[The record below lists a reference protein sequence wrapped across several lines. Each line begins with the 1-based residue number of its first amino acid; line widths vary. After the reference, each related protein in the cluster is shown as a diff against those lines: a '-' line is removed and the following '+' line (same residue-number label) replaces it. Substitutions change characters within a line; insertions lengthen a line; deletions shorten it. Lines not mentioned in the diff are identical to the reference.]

1 MITLRNV
8 AWNTSRVIAH
18 RGGPF
23 SRLLYSMAS
32 VYVLTYKNRNYDMTT
47 NGEYFVLDCLS
58 KQNIKTVFDV
68 GANKGEYTT
77 ACLSRFLDAKI
88 HAFEIVPATFQKLAA
103 NIRDDPGERDAR
115 RAVVARHG
123 KTVHCDRRRGD
134 ERGPHADSAL

>member
-1 MITLRNV
+1 
-8 AWNTSRVIAH
+8 
-18 RGGPF
+18 
-23 SRLLYSMAS
+23 MAS

-103 NIRDDPGERDAR
+103 NIKIRKRVELNGFGLSNFEGTVEINYNPNEDGFSSIIAGEAI
-115 RAVVARHG
+115 H
-123 KTVHCDRRRGD
+123 
-134 ERGPHADSAL
+134 DSTWTKLQVLLVTTIVLRII